1 MPFSA
6 TDARNALSNNE
17 NADLFFGDGKTQ
29 IVRDILGLEE
39 VQEMS
44 AMGGGAVAGY
54 SGPLGSTK
62 DDEEREFVN
71 EVIYYL
77 YKQGILK

>member
-1 MPFSA
+1 M
-6 TDARNALSNNE
+6 
-17 NADLFFGDGKTQ
+17 
-29 IVRDILGLEE
+29 
-39 VQEMS
+39 QEMS
-44 AMGGGAVAGY
+44 AMAGGAVGGY

-62 DDEEREFVN
+62 DDEEEREFVN